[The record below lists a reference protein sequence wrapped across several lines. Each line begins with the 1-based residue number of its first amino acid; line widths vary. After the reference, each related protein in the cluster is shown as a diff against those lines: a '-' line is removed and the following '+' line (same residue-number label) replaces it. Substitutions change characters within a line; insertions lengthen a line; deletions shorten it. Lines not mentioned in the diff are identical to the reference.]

1 MEPLYWQNVF
11 LIYYDKISD
20 TLHKMKIQLL
30 DGTKIVTVD
39 YNLLIFLKLYKNI
52 YISIYKGLIDASGL

>member
-1 MEPLYWQNVF
+1 MFF
-11 LIYYDKISD
+11 LIYFDKISD
-20 TLHKMKIQLL
+20 PRHKMKIQLP

-39 YNLLIFLKLYKNI
+39 YNLLIFLKLYTNI